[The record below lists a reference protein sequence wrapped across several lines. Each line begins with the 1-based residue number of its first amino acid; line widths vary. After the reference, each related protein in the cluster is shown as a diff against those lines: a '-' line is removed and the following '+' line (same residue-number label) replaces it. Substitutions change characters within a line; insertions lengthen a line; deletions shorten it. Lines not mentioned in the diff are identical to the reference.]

1 MRTKTSIA
9 WGHLTKSYT
18 SPHTILTPPPPL
30 LSPPLLSATVTGN
43 IAHMFVSPTTPVL
56 GASGGICGLY
66 GFLYILLRSAGRKS
80 ESTSVLK
87 SMGYVLL
94 MGYFYRSSVSN
105 ASHIGGFLGG
115 AIAGWAWGP
124 RFKKRYRS
132 KRDPGDRGGR
142 NRPAVV
148 ALAGGSEVRFWEGK
162 GEGGVL

>member
-1 MRTKTSIA
+1 
-9 WGHLTKSYT
+9 
-18 SPHTILTPPPPL
+18 
-30 LSPPLLSATVTGN
+30 
-43 IAHMFVSPTTPVL
+43 MFASPTTPVL

-148 ALAGGSEVRFWEGK
+148 ALAGGSEVRVLG
-162 GEGGVL
+162 GEGGGGGFIELLLKKP